1 MNGSGISD
9 LRRHPKGVQEAIGDM
24 RHEMAICDTRNK
36 ERGARVYYPAVGTFG
51 RLRAKK
57 AICDRQGPI

>member
-1 MNGSGISD
+1 MGGSPSASE
-9 LRRHPKGVQEAIGDM
+9 RRVQEAIGDM
-24 RHEMAICDTRNK
+24 RHEMEICDTRNINSAML
-36 ERGARVYYPAVGTFG
+36 GCIIYPAVGRFG